1 MGSLAP
7 TPRPPQLEAAAQGGP
22 CVARGPPQ
30 ARPWTQQGTCRV
42 TDVQVHHILLVHEEH
57 LEVFAAG
64 CQHCF
69 MSLKVNAVHHKSA
82 VTQKS
87 QLSLLVQLLQ
97 DVLAVLGKIHG
108 WGKPQASTLPQG
120 RTPTGPTS
128 DPDTPG
134 QEAGGQG
141 GWNQVHKGHVPLQAQ
156 TDQGLASR
164 LLE

>member
-1 MGSLAP
+1 M
-7 TPRPPQLEAAAQGGP
+7 
-22 CVARGPPQ
+22 ARGPPQ

-64 CQHCF
+64 RQHRF

-82 VTQKS
+82 VAQKS

-97 DVLAVLGKIHG
+97 DMLAVLGKIHG

-120 RTPTGPTS
+120 RTPTGPAS

-134 QEAGGQG
+134 QEAVGQG

>member
-1 MGSLAP
+1 M
-7 TPRPPQLEAAAQGGP
+7 
-22 CVARGPPQ
+22 
-30 ARPWTQQGTCRV
+30 
-42 TDVQVHHILLVHEEH
+42 
-57 LEVFAAG
+57 
-64 CQHCF
+64 
-69 MSLKVNAVHHKSA
+69 
-82 VTQKS
+82 
-87 QLSLLVQLLQ
+87 
-97 DVLAVLGKIHG
+97 
-108 WGKPQASTLPQG
+108 LPQG

>member
-1 MGSLAP
+1 MLYKKVGLDRCGENAY
-7 TPRPPQLEAAAQGGP
+7 
-22 CVARGPPQ
+22 
-30 ARPWTQQGTCRV
+30 
-42 TDVQVHHILLVHEEH
+42 

-108 WGKPQASTLPQG
+108 WGKP
-120 RTPTGPTS
+120 
-128 DPDTPG
+128 
-134 QEAGGQG
+134 
-141 GWNQVHKGHVPLQAQ
+141 
-156 TDQGLASR
+156 
-164 LLE
+164 